1 MTSLDTLEGLW
12 KARPGGLAFAVFA
25 EGLHLSGRDDEAAGI
40 VAEGVRRWPR
50 HLGGRLVQGRIAL
63 DKGDI
68 ETARNV
74 FQVAVDLDS
83 SCRAALEGLAEASG
97 RGQYFRQ
104 ALDAWSRLSA
114 LEPEHP
120 RAKDEMRKA
129 AQKLD
134 APTGMDAVAMVREE
148 EDDRSR
154 EALSEGTTSHASG
167 FVQATSPAFGLD
179 LGGAG
184 APSEF
189 GMGRLDSPSAHFDV
203 PTIPELPGF
212 QVPTTPTASS
222 QTLLGRVGESS
233 FATLEMPSFPSRT
246 IPPPPL
252 DPPRTQAPVPADIVP
267 EPPSAPP
274 RFPSPE
280 ERQEAEATQFF
291 AAQPPLD
298 ENKGK
303 SRVTGEDIE
312 NRLDEVFG
320 ASTPAPATRA
330 GATVA
335 DPSAG
340 ASAGGQV
347 TGRDVEDRLGEL
359 FGESSHPPATSVSR
373 HEETSRQAELHAEPP
388 TVESVPVVG
397 NNGPLVSGDDI
408 EGRLDDL
415 FGESVIDLTSP
426 VSAGPGAGEDTSA
439 VPKEDILP
447 LELAK
452 RGSDTAALGRDT
464 AFEARLAGTSHGGES
479 TAEMNARDLN
489 LGASQYLDQAIKG
502 SEIDTAGST
511 IDLPTID
518 VGHSETGRG
527 TRLTAEDVDSRLD
540 ELFASSEF
548 LAEPPQTSGRTGF
561 VPKAEAGPSGPVT
574 GDDIEGRL
582 DDLFG
587 GDSDFPAS
595 LPTVTFAEEYLRQ
608 GHRDK
613 AASIYRQLLEKD
625 PANAELRRRLS
636 EIEGRA

>member
-1 MTSLDTLEGLW
+1 MTSLETLEGLW

-63 DKGDI
+63 DRGDV

-97 RGQYFRQ
+97 RGQYFKQ

-120 RAKDEMRKA
+120 RAKEEMRNA
-129 AQKLD
+129 ARKLD

-167 FVQATSPAFGLD
+167 IAQATSLAFGMD
-179 LGGAG
+179 LGAG
-184 APSEF
+184 TAPSEF
-189 GMGRLDSPSAHFDV
+189 GPGLLESPSAHFGV

-212 QVPTTPTASS
+212 QIPSSPTASS
-222 QTLLGRVGESS
+222 QNLLGRAGESS
-233 FATLEMPSFPSRT
+233 FATLEMPSFPSKT

-252 DPPRTQAPVPADIVP
+252 DPPEAQIPPAVTSLP
-267 EPPSAPP
+267 EQPPSTP
-274 RFPSPE
+274 RFPAPE
-280 ERQEAEATQFF
+280 DRQEAEATQFF
-291 AAQPPLD
+291 ATQSPLD
-298 ENKGK
+298 ETKGR

-320 ASTPAPATRA
+320 HSTPAPPTPSPAT
-330 GATVA
+330 TP
-335 DPSAG
+335 DSSAG
-340 ASAGGQV
+340 ASSGGQV

-359 FGESSHPPATSVSR
+359 FGESSHPPAAPVPPHATASGS
-373 HEETSRQAELHAEPP
+373 AELHAEPP
-388 TVESVPVVG
+388 TVESVPVFA
-397 NNGPLVSGDDI
+397 NGPVVSGDDI

-426 VSAGPGAGEDTSA
+426 ASAAPGTGEDTSA
-439 VPKEDILP
+439 MPKEDILP
-447 LELAK
+447 AELLK

-464 AFEARLAGTSHGGES
+464 AFEARPTALPRGGES
-479 TAEMNARDLN
+479 TAEMNARDLD
-489 LGASQYLDQAIKG
+489 LGATQYLDQAIKG

-518 VGHSETGRG
+518 VGHSETGRN

-561 VPKAEAGPSGPVT
+561 VPKADAAPPGPVT

-595 LPTVTFAEEYLRQ
+595 LPTVTFAEEYFRQ

>member
-1 MTSLDTLEGLW
+1 MTSLETMEGLW

-63 DKGDI
+63 DRGDI

-83 SCRAALEGLAEASG
+83 SCPAALEGLAEASG

-167 FVQATSPAFGLD
+167 FVPATSAAFGLD
-179 LGGAG
+179 LGGATS
-184 APSEF
+184 PSDF
-189 GMGRLDSPSAHFDV
+189 GMGRLDSPSAGLDV

-212 QVPTTPTASS
+212 QIPSAPTASS

-252 DPPRTQAPVPADIVP
+252 EPPGTQVPSVAKIVP

-291 AAQPPLD
+291 ATQPPL
-298 ENKGK
+298 EETTGK

-397 NNGPLVSGDDI
+397 NGPVVSGDDI

-426 VSAGPGAGEDTSA
+426 MSAGPGAGEDTSA

-447 LELAK
+447 PELMK

-502 SEIDTAGST
+502 SEIDTTGST

-561 VPKAEAGPSGPVT
+561 VPKAEAGPAGPVT

>member
-25 EGLHLSGRDDEAAGI
+25 EGLHLSGRDDEATEI
-40 VAEGVRRWPR
+40 VTEGVRRWPR

-63 DKGDI
+63 DRGDV

-74 FQVAVDLDS
+74 FQAAADLDP
-83 SCRAALEGLAEASG
+83 SCRAALEGLAQASG
-97 RGQYFRQ
+97 RGQYYRQ
-104 ALDAWSRLSA
+104 ALDAWSRLAA
-114 LEPEHP
+114 LEPDHP
-120 RAKDEMRKA
+120 RARDEMRA
-129 AQKLD
+129 AAKKLD

-167 FVQATSPAFGLD
+167 MAQATSPAFGLE
-179 LGGAG
+179 LGGG
-184 APSEF
+184 ASPSDF
-189 GMGRLDSPSAHFDV
+189 GFGRMDSPSTHTDPPA
-203 PTIPELPGF
+203 IPELPGF
-212 QVPTTPTASS
+212 QIPSAPAGSS
-222 QTLLGRVGESS
+222 QTLLGRAGESS

-252 DPPRTQAPVPADIVP
+252 DLPQPPAVPAAPVLA
-267 EPPSAPP
+267 EPPPAPM
-274 RFPSPE
+274 FPVPD
-280 ERQEAEATQFF
+280 ERLEAEATQFF
-291 AAQPPLD
+291 AAQSPSD
-298 ENKGK
+298 ETKAK
-303 SRVTGEDIE
+303 SRVTGSDIAD
-312 NRLDEVFG
+312 RLDEVFG
-320 ASTPAPATRA
+320 ASTPAPATLPPVTA
-330 GATVA
+330 A
-335 DPSAG
+335 DPSAVV
-340 ASAGGQV
+340 ASGGQV

-359 FGESSHPPATSVSR
+359 FGESSHHPADTGSR
-373 HEETSRQAELHAEPP
+373 HAETARLPEPFAEPP
-388 TVESVPVVG
+388 TVESVPVVSG
-397 NNGPLVSGDDI
+397 GPVVSGDDI

-426 VSAGPGAGEDTSA
+426 ISNAGTGEDTSA
-439 VPKEDILP
+439 ISKENILP
-447 LELAK
+447 PELLK
-452 RGSDTAALGRDT
+452 RGSDTTAMGRDST
-464 AFEARLAGTSHGGES
+464 LEARLPVSPRGGES
-479 TAEMNARDLN
+479 TAEMNTRELN

-511 IDLPTID
+511 IDLPAID
-518 VGHSETGRG
+518 VGHSETGRA

-548 LAEPPQTSGRTGF
+548 LAEPPHSPGRTGF
-561 VPKAEAGPSGPVT
+561 VPKADAAQAGQVT
-574 GDDIEGRL
+574 GEDIEGRL

-636 EIEGRA
+636 EIEGRS